1 MKRLAIWGA
10 VILAL
15 AVATVFVLIRC
26 GYVHRGFILTGE
38 EKWERLGGSSTFW
51 V

>member
-10 VILAL
+10 VIITLAG
-15 AVATVFVLIRC
+15 AAVFVLIRC
-26 GYVHRGFILTGE
+26 GYVHRGLVFTVE
-38 EKWERLGGSSTFW
+38 EKWEREGETSTYW